1 MKRLLPILL
10 ILMLIAL
17 FVLPVAVQAQ
27 NETPAAGLTIS
38 TTYPSQI
45 IGFGEVV
52 TLTLKLRADSPQMV
66 NLEVLGLPDGWE
78 ASFRGGSRIVDAV
91 YLDGE
96 TTVNVD
102 VRIEPPANPEAGKY
116 TLKVVAKGSTQTAE
130 MPITLTVKEKLPPRL
145 SLDMDGLPLQR
156 GTPSSTFRYT
166 VTLKNE
172 GGEDLTV
179 ALSADQPTNMQVR
192 FESAGQ
198 TVTEIQLAA
207 NESKNLTVV
216 AEPLI
221 TLEAGR
227 YPFSIYARAGDVEA
241 SMNLAADV
249 VGEGRLSITT
259 PDGRLSGQASAG
271 QDNPLKI
278 ILKNTGTAPLRGIQ
292 LSSIEPS
299 GWSVTFDPKEIVE
312 IPAGQQVEVTATI
325 KPAEKAVA
333 GDYLL
338 TINARPVDSKQ
349 QSAEFRI
356 TVVTS
361 TLWGVAGIALIA
373 VAVAAVGMAV
383 SRFGRR

>member
-1 MKRLLPILL
+1 MKRLLPISLV
-10 ILMLIAL
+10 LMLLVGFAL
-17 FVLPVAVQAQ
+17 PMTAQAQ
-27 NETPAAGLTIS
+27 DETPPAGLTLS

-52 TLTLKLRADSPQMV
+52 TLTLKLRADSPQIV
-66 NLEVLGLPDGWE
+66 NLEVAGLPDGWE

-116 TLKVVAKGSTQTAE
+116 TLKVVARGKTQTAE
-130 MPITLTVKEKLPPRL
+130 MPITLTVKEKLPARL
-145 SLDMDGLPLQR
+145 SLEMDGLPVQR
-156 GTPSSTFRYT
+156 GTPSTTFRYT

-179 ALSADQPTNMQVR
+179 ALSADQPTNMQAR

-227 YPFSIYARAGDVEA
+227 YPFRIYARAGDVEA
-241 SMNLAADV
+241 SLDLAADV

-259 PDGRLSGQASAG
+259 PDGRLSGQATAG

-299 GWSVTFDPKEIVE
+299 GWSVTFEPKEIVE

>member
-1 MKRLLPILL
+1 MKRLLPISLV
-10 ILMLIAL
+10 LMLIAL
-17 FVLPVAVQAQ
+17 FVLPVPVQAQ
-27 NETPAAGLTIS
+27 DETPAAGLTIS

-66 NLEVLGLPDGWE
+66 NLEVVGLPDGWE

-116 TLKVVAKGSTQTAE
+116 TLKVVAKGKTQTAE

-145 SLDMDGLPLQR
+145 SLDMDGLPVQR

-207 NESKNLTVV
+207 NESKNLTV
-216 AEPLI
+216 
-221 TLEAGR
+221 
-227 YPFSIYARAGDVEA
+227 
-241 SMNLAADV
+241 
-249 VGEGRLSITT
+249 
-259 PDGRLSGQASAG
+259 
-271 QDNPLKI
+271 
-278 ILKNTGTAPLRGIQ
+278 
-292 LSSIEPS
+292 
-299 GWSVTFDPKEIVE
+299 
-312 IPAGQQVEVTATI
+312 
-325 KPAEKAVA
+325 
-333 GDYLL
+333 
-338 TINARPVDSKQ
+338 
-349 QSAEFRI
+349 
-356 TVVTS
+356 
-361 TLWGVAGIALIA
+361 
-373 VAVAAVGMAV
+373 
-383 SRFGRR
+383 

>member
-1 MKRLLPILL
+1 MKRLLPISLV
-10 ILMLIAL
+10 LMLLVGFAL
-17 FVLPVAVQAQ
+17 PMTAQAQ
-27 NETPAAGLTIS
+27 DETPPAGLTLS

-66 NLEVLGLPDGWE
+66 NLEVAGLPDGWE

-116 TLKVVAKGSTQTAE
+116 TLKVVARGKTQTAE
-130 MPITLTVKEKLPPRL
+130 MPITLTVKEKLPARL
-145 SLDMDGLPLQR
+145 SLEMDGLPVQR
-156 GTPSSTFRYT
+156 GTPSTTFRYT

-179 ALSADQPTNMQVR
+179 ALSADQPTNMQAR

-227 YPFSIYARAGDVEA
+227 YPFRIYARAGDVEA
-241 SMNLAADV
+241 SLDLAADV

-259 PDGRLSGQASAG
+259 PDGRLSGQATAG

-299 GWSVTFDPKEIVE
+299 GWSVTFEPKEIVE

>member
-1 MKRLLPILL
+1 MKRLLPISLV
-10 ILMLIAL
+10 LMLLVGFA
-17 FVLPVAVQAQ
+17 LPVTAQAQ
-27 NETPAAGLTIS
+27 DETPPAGLTLS

-66 NLEVLGLPDGWE
+66 NLEVAGLPDGWE

-102 VRIEPPANPEAGKY
+102 VRIEPPANPEAGRY
-116 TLKVVAKGSTQTAE
+116 TLKVVARGKTQTAE
-130 MPITLTVKEKLPPRL
+130 MPITLTVKEKLPARL
-145 SLDMDGLPLQR
+145 SLEMDGLPVQR
-156 GTPSSTFRYT
+156 GTPSTTFRYT

-179 ALSADQPTNMQVR
+179 ALSADQPTNMQAR

-227 YPFSIYARAGDVEA
+227 YPFRIYARAGDVEA
-241 SMNLAADV
+241 SLDLAADV

-259 PDGRLSGQASAG
+259 PDGRLSGQATAG

-299 GWSVTFDPKEIVE
+299 GWSVTFEPKEIVE

>member
-1 MKRLLPILL
+1 MKRLLPISLV
-10 ILMLIAL
+10 LMLLVGFA
-17 FVLPVAVQAQ
+17 LPVTAQAQ
-27 NETPAAGLTIS
+27 DETPPAGLTLS

-52 TLTLKLRADSPQMV
+52 TLTLKLRADSPQLV
-66 NLEVLGLPDGWE
+66 NLEVAGLPDGWE

-102 VRIEPPANPEAGKY
+102 VRIEPPANPEAGRY
-116 TLKVVAKGSTQTAE
+116 TLKVVARGKTQTAE
-130 MPITLTVKEKLPPRL
+130 MPITLTVKEKLPARL
-145 SLDMDGLPLQR
+145 SLEMDGLPVQR
-156 GTPSSTFRYT
+156 GTPSTTFRYT

-179 ALSADQPTNMQVR
+179 ALSADQPTNMQAR

-227 YPFSIYARAGDVEA
+227 YPFRIYARAGDVEA
-241 SMNLAADV
+241 SLDLAADV

-259 PDGRLSGQASAG
+259 PDGRLSGQATAG

-299 GWSVTFDPKEIVE
+299 GWSVTFEPKEIVE

>member
-1 MKRLLPILL
+1 MKRLLPISLV
-10 ILMLIAL
+10 LMLMVL
-17 FVLPVAVQAQ
+17 FVLPVPVQAQ
-27 NETPAAGLTIS
+27 EGTPVTGLSIS

-66 NLEVLGLPDGWE
+66 NLEVVGLPDGWE
-78 ASFRGGSRIVDAV
+78 ASFRGGNRIVDAV

-116 TLKVVAKGSTQTAE
+116 TLKVVAKGATQTAE

-145 SLDMDGLPLQR
+145 SLDMDGLPIQR
-156 GTPSSTFRYT
+156 GTPSTTFRYT

-179 ALSADQPTNMQVR
+179 SLSADQPTNMQVR

-198 TVTEIQLAA
+198 TVTEMQLAA
-207 NESKNLTVV
+207 NESKTLSVV

-227 YPFSIYARAGDVEA
+227 YPFKIYARAGDVEA
-241 SMNLAADV
+241 SMDLAADV

-259 PDGRLSGQASAG
+259 PDGRLSGQATAG

-338 TINARPVDSKQ
+338 TINARPVDSKE

>member
-1 MKRLLPILL
+1 MKRLLPISL

-17 FVLPVAVQAQ
+17 FVLPVPVQAQ
-27 NETPAAGLTIS
+27 DETPSTGLTIS

-52 TLTLKLRADSPQMV
+52 TMTLKLQADSPQMV
-66 NLEVLGLPDGWE
+66 TLEVAGLPEGWE

-96 TTVNVD
+96 NTVNVD
-102 VRIEPPANPEAGKY
+102 VRIEPPETMEAGKY
-116 TLKVVAKGSTQTAE
+116 NMKVVARGRNQTAE

-145 SLDMDGLPLQR
+145 TLDMDGLPVQR
-156 GTPSSTFRYT
+156 GTPSTTFRYT

-198 TVTEIQLAA
+198 TVTELQLAA

-227 YPFSIYARAGDVEA
+227 YDFRIYARAGDVEA
-241 SMNLAADV
+241 AMDLAADV

-259 PDGRLSGQASAG
+259 PDGRLSGQATAG
-271 QDNPLKI
+271 QNNPLKI
-278 ILKNTGTAPLRGIQ
+278 ILKNTGTAPLQGIE
-292 LSSIEPS
+292 LSSIEPT
-299 GWSVTFDPKEIVE
+299 GWSVTFEPKEIVE

-338 TINARPVDSKQ
+338 TIKARPVESKE

>member
-1 MKRLLPILL
+1 MKRLLPISLV
-10 ILMLIAL
+10 LMLIAL
-17 FVLPVAVQAQ
+17 FLPAVPVQAQ
-27 NETPAAGLTIS
+27 DETPAAGLTIS

-52 TLTLKLRADSPQMV
+52 TLTLKLRADGPQMV
-66 NLEVLGLPDGWE
+66 NLEVVGLPDGWQ
-78 ASFRGGSRIVDAV
+78 ASFRGGNRIVDAV

-102 VRIEPPANPEAGKY
+102 VRIEPPANLEAGKY
-116 TLKVVAKGSTQTAE
+116 TLKVVAKGEGQTAE
-130 MPITLTVKEKLPPRL
+130 IPITLTVKEKLPPRL
-145 SLDMDGLPLQR
+145 SLDMDGLPVQR

-227 YPFSIYARAGDVEA
+227 YTFRIYARAGDVEA
-241 SMNLAADV
+241 NMALAADV

-259 PDGRLSGQASAG
+259 PDGRLSGQATAG

-292 LSSIEPS
+292 LSSIEPG

-338 TINARPVDSKQ
+338 TINARPVESKQ

>member
-1 MKRLLPILL
+1 MKRLLPISL

-27 NETPAAGLTIS
+27 DETPAAGLTIS

-116 TLKVVAKGSTQTAE
+116 TLKVVARGSAQTAE

-373 VAVAAVGMAV
+373 VAVATVGMAV

>member
-1 MKRLLPILL
+1 MKRLLPISL
-10 ILMLIAL
+10 ILMLTAL
-17 FVLPVAVQAQ
+17 FVLPVPVQAQ
-27 NETPAAGLTIS
+27 SDTPPAGLTIS

-66 NLEVLGLPDGWE
+66 NLEVEGLPAGWE
-78 ASFRGGSRIVDAV
+78 ASFRGGNRIVDAV

-116 TLKVVAKGSTQTAE
+116 TMKVVAKGQSQTAE

-145 SLDMDGLPLQR
+145 TLDMDGLPVQR
-156 GTPSSTFRYT
+156 GTPSTTFRYT

-227 YPFSIYARAGDVEA
+227 YAFKIYARAGDVEA
-241 SMNLAADV
+241 SMDLAADV

-259 PDGRLSGQASAG
+259 PDGRLSGQATAG

-299 GWSVTFDPKEIVE
+299 GWSVSFEPKEIVE

>member
-1 MKRLLPILL
+1 MKRLLPISLV
-10 ILMLIAL
+10 LMLIAL
-17 FVLPVAVQAQ
+17 FVLPVPVQAQ
-27 NETPAAGLTIS
+27 DETPAAGLTIS

-66 NLEVLGLPDGWE
+66 NLEVVGLPDGWE

-116 TLKVVAKGSTQTAE
+116 TLKVVAKGKTQTAE

-145 SLDMDGLPLQR
+145 SLDMDGLPVQR

-241 SMNLAADV
+241 SMDLAADV

-259 PDGRLSGQASAG
+259 PDGRLSGQATAG

-338 TINARPVDSKQ
+338 TVNARPVDSKQ

>member
-1 MKRLLPILL
+1 MKRLLPISL

-17 FVLPVAVQAQ
+17 FVLPVPVQAQ
-27 NETPAAGLTIS
+27 DETPSTGLTIS

-52 TLTLKLRADSPQMV
+52 TMTLKLQADSPQMV
-66 NLEVLGLPDGWE
+66 TLEVAGLPEGWE

-96 TTVNVD
+96 NTVNVD
-102 VRIEPPANPEAGKY
+102 VRIEPPETMEAGKY
-116 TLKVVAKGSTQTAE
+116 NMKVVARGRNQTAE

-145 SLDMDGLPLQR
+145 TLDMDGLPVQR
-156 GTPSSTFRYT
+156 GTPSTTFRYT

-198 TVTEIQLAA
+198 TVTELQLAA

-227 YPFSIYARAGDVEA
+227 YDFRIYARSGDVEA
-241 SMNLAADV
+241 AMDLAADV

-259 PDGRLSGQASAG
+259 PDGRLSGQATAG
-271 QDNPLKI
+271 QNNPLKI
-278 ILKNTGTAPLRGIQ
+278 ILKNTGTAPLQGIE
-292 LSSIEPS
+292 LSSIEPT
-299 GWSVTFDPKEIVE
+299 GWSVTFEPKEIVE

-338 TINARPVDSKQ
+338 TIKARPVESKE

>member
-1 MKRLLPILL
+1 MKRLLPISL

-17 FVLPVAVQAQ
+17 FVLPVPVQAQ
-27 NETPAAGLTIS
+27 DETPSTGLTIS

-52 TLTLKLRADSPQMV
+52 TMTLKLQADSPQMV
-66 NLEVLGLPDGWE
+66 TLEVAGLPEGWE

-96 TTVNVD
+96 NTVNVD
-102 VRIEPPANPEAGKY
+102 VRIEPPETMEAGKY
-116 TLKVVAKGSTQTAE
+116 NMKVVARGRNQTAE

-145 SLDMDGLPLQR
+145 TLDMDGLPVQR
-156 GTPSSTFRYT
+156 GTPTTTFRYT

-198 TVTEIQLAA
+198 TVTELQLAA
-207 NESKNLTVV
+207 NESKSLTVV

-227 YPFSIYARAGDVEA
+227 YDFRIYARAGDVEA
-241 SMNLAADV
+241 AMDLAADV

-259 PDGRLSGQASAG
+259 PDGRLSGQATAG
-271 QDNPLKI
+271 QNNPLKI
-278 ILKNTGTAPLRGIQ
+278 ILKNTGTAPLQGIE
-292 LSSIEPS
+292 LSSIEPT
-299 GWSVTFDPKEIVE
+299 GWSVTFEPKEIVE

-338 TINARPVDSKQ
+338 TIKARPVESKE